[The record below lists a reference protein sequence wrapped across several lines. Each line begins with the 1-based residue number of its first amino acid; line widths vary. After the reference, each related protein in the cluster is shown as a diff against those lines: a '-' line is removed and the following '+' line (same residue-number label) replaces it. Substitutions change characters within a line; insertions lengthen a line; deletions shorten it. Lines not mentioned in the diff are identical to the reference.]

1 MRLCRVIG
9 TTVASRK
16 DESFRTSK
24 LLVVQPIRLD
34 GSAAEERDML
44 ALDPGFGAGDG
55 DVVLVATEGSAAR
68 HVTGQAEIPANV
80 VVLGVVD
87 EWSVEE

>member
-1 MRLCRVIG
+1 
-9 TTVASRK
+9 
-16 DESFRTSK
+16 
-24 LLVVQPIRLD
+24 
-34 GSAAEERDML
+34 ML